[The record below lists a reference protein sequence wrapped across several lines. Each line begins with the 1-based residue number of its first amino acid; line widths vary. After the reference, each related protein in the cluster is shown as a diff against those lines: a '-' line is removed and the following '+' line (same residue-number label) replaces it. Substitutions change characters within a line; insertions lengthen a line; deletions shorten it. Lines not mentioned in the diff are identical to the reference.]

1 METSASQELTC
12 KNRYSRETHKVIKW
26 SKVITLGKELHGV
39 FYLRAG
45 LSHRTAPLRVNSR
58 RPQSLSLKQE
68 AANVRDATV

>member
-39 FYLRAG
+39 FLPQGRAK
-45 LSHRTAPLRVNSR
+45 SQNRTT
-58 RPQSLSLKQE
+58 QG
-68 AANVRDATV
+68 